1 MPQSKE
7 KMQNLEYVDPTN
19 VKDRNLWVKAEHLGR
34 YLWAK
39 DILIEHEAVTHHL
52 DLGCATGY
60 GLNILKDVVDGH
72 LGLDY
77 DAEAIASATE
87 KGAHAQVFDLDK
99 NRLKDLNKSFSS
111 VTAFEVMEHFD
122 DAETVVSDVFSS
134 LTEDGLFL
142 SSVPSEKFEKTDE
155 QGKPANIHHDRIFK
169 DGEYE
174 SILKGAGFKVLGVFG
189 QPQTATLPTFEKSL
203 TKSGKIKSRLS
214 RNPALQEMDALT
226 ALTYLMAYPE
236 EGNEALDKSYTHI
249 YLAQK

>member
-1 MPQSKE
+1 MS
-7 KMQNLEYVDPTN
+7 NLEYVDPTN
-19 VKDRNLWVKAEHLGR
+19 TADKNLWVKAEHLGR

-39 DILIEHEAVTHHL
+39 DLLVEHNATEHHL

-60 GLNILKDVVDGH
+60 GLDILKDIPESH

-77 DAEAIASATE
+77 DETAVASALD
-87 KGAHAQVFDLDK
+87 KGVNAQTFNLDK
-99 NRLKDLNKSFSS
+99 NRLTDLSQTFSS
-111 VTAFEVMEHFD
+111 VTAFEVMEHFN
-122 DAETVVSDVFSS
+122 DAETVVSDVFAS
-134 LTEDGLFL
+134 LKQGGLFL
-142 SSVPSEKFEKTDE
+142 SSVPSEKFEKVDE
-155 QGKPANIHHDRIFK
+155 NGKPANIHHDRIFK

-226 ALTYLMAYPE
+226 ALTYLLAYPE
-236 EGNEALDKSYTHI
+236 EGTEALDKSYTHI